1 MANKAR
7 IAVGLD
13 AGSAF
18 TRCLILAIEDS
29 RLRYLGHGE
38 APAGGWTKGRLA
50 DQQALTTSVQS
61 AVRQAE
67 EEARKR
73 AEATVDS
80 LVVGVGGASID
91 GHNTRGLYEFG
102 RPRPVTLDDMAYAVE
117 QTEQVR
123 LEHDR
128 AILHLFPQD
137 FTLDGRSGKRYPRG
151 STCTRLEANVHV
163 VSISEQEHDSILT
176 AVQQASYFV
185 EETVFEPV
193 AAGYASVSQEDRNR
207 GVAVVDI
214 GKDSTDIVIYDGEA
228 VLLARS
234 LAVSADHFTRDVAV
248 GLTVQYAD
256 AERLKLEYGC
266 AMLGLTSDN
275 SYIEVP
281 SPDDRPPREAPRKQ
295 LNEILEARAEE
306 LFIYL
311 GAELVT
317 VKMEQKLLEGIILAG
332 GGAML
337 NGMCDMAERVLNCPA
352 RNALPTGIQDFPDD
366 LHNQAWATV
375 AGLARYSARLKTKRE
390 GRRRAPG
397 LAGLLFR

>member
-1 MANKAR
+1 MPDKPR

-18 TRCLILAIEDS
+18 TRCVILGVDDGQ
-29 RLRYLGHGE
+29 LRYLGHSE
-38 APAGGWTKGRLA
+38 VASIGWNKSRLS
-50 DQQALTTSVQS
+50 DQQALTVCIRS

-67 EEARKR
+67 ERARVP
-73 AEATVDS
+73 VDS
-80 LVVGVGGASID
+80 MVIGIGGGTVN
-91 GHNTRGLYEFG
+91 GHNSHGLYELG
-102 RPRPVTLDDMAYAVE
+102 RPRPLTLEDMTYAVE
-117 QTEQVR
+117 RSELGR
-123 LEHDR
+123 LEEDR
-128 AILHLFPQD
+128 MILHLFPQD

-151 STCTRLEANVHV
+151 STCSRLEANVHLV
-163 VSISEQEHDSILT
+163 TVSEQEHDSLVA
-176 AVQQASYFV
+176 AVQEASYKV

-193 AAGYASVSQEDRNR
+193 AAAYAAISRDDRTR

-214 GKDSTDIVIYDGEA
+214 GMHSTDLVVYDGEA

-234 LAVSADHFTRDVAV
+234 LPIAADHFTRDVAV
-248 GLTVQYAD
+248 GLTVQYDD

-266 AMLGLTSDN
+266 AMLGLTSDH
-275 SYIEVP
+275 SFIEVP

-306 LFIYL
+306 LFIYV
-311 GAELVT
+311 GSELVT
-317 VKMEQKLLEGIILAG
+317 IGMDQKLLEGIMLAG

-352 RNALPTGIQDFPDD
+352 RNALPTGLENFPDE
-366 LHNQAWATV
+366 LCHPAWATA
-375 AGLARYSARLKTKRE
+375 AGLARYSARLRMKRE

-397 LAGLLFR
+397 LVGLLFR